1 MVEVICD
8 TNFLIHL
15 ATKRI
20 KNISSL
26 DTEIGQIQFVVPEIV
41 QKELEKLSN
50 ESNKEFDARKTLEF
64 IKKLKKISISGK
76 FADDALCSH
85 VKMNGGIIATL
96 DKELKNKIKKL
107 GGSIISF
114 SNDRIIL
121 EPSKI

>member
-20 KNISSL
+20 KNISNI
-26 DTEIGQIQFVVPEIV
+26 DTEIGQIQFVVPEVV
-41 QKELEKLSN
+41 QKELENLSA
-50 ESNKEFDARKTLEF
+50 EPNKKFDALKTLKF
-64 IKKLKKISISGK
+64 IKNLKRIPISGK
-76 FADDALCSH
+76 FADDALASY
-85 VKMNGGIIATL
+85 VEKYGGIIATL
-96 DKELKNKIKKL
+96 DKELKNKIKNL
-107 GGSIISF
+107 GGSIISL